1 VSTSRRA
8 QAGAALATGLLSV
21 AAGAIAWSIG
31 VALANDISDPDY
43 LVAPIEAVERA
54 RWLILALAMVV
65 GGACTVALVRMSRR
79 GVTVKPAVVAPV
91 VGIGVAVGGGYS
103 VLTAPVIGANIG
115 GGMVMMA
122 LPIAVV
128 FLAVAAIRAA
138 RRPSR

>member
-1 VSTSRRA
+1 M
-8 QAGAALATGLLSV
+8 ATVLLSV

-31 VALANDISDPDY
+31 VALANDISEPDY
-43 LVAPIEAVERA
+43 LVEPIDALEHA
-54 RWLILALAMVV
+54 RWLILSLAMVL
-65 GGACTVALVRMSRR
+65 GGVCAVALVRMSRR
-79 GVTVKPAVVAPV
+79 GVTVKAAVVAPV

-128 FLAVAAIRAA
+128 FLTVAAVRAA
-138 RRPSR
+138 RRPNR

>member
-1 VSTSRRA
+1 M
-8 QAGAALATGLLSV
+8 ATVLLSV

-31 VALANDISDPDY
+31 VALANDISEPDY
-43 LVAPIEAVERA
+43 LVEPIDALEHA
-54 RWLILALAMVV
+54 RWLILSLAMVL
-65 GGACTVALVRMSRR
+65 GGVCAVALVRMSRR
-79 GVTVKPAVVAPV
+79 GVTVKAAVVAPV

-128 FLAVAAIRAA
+128 FLTVAAVRAA